1 MVSATPAAKPGKLG
15 AAFQNLFVSN
25 LATNLGDGV
34 LRTAGPLLAI
44 RLTTDP
50 LLISFLS
57 GLALLPWLFFAIP
70 AGILIDRIDRRVA
83 LRIANG
89 VRVVLAVGL
98 VILYANGDL
107 TIWWLYVAVFV
118 DGACETIYDGAIRAM
133 MPSVVSKELLPTAN
147 SRVEAGELVLQNFAA
162 APLTS
167 LLFGVAVL
175 IPLGAN
181 IGFYSL
187 AVVLALLLPRRAS
200 GKQFTDVGSE
210 PRPRWYT
217 QFVDGFRFIMA
228 SKMFRTLWFFQTFV
242 GLCFSAATAGVV
254 LYVIKGEGLP
264 ANLYGFFLVSGAAGG
279 IVGSI
284 LAAPLKR
291 LWGSGVTM
299 AVAMV
304 VSLAALT
311 FIGLIPMVWAAALG
325 FFVSTLAIIIWN
337 VLVMSLRQSFTPGRL
352 LGRVHGTYRTLLWGA
367 TPIGS
372 VIGGLLGRINLSYPF
387 IFAGGVGLIATIVFF
402 RFVARLP
409 NPEDVDNGDRPD
421 DDGAGGVAGGVAELD
436 EDRPEAG
443 LGYGGLPLED

>member
-1 MVSATPAAKPGKLG
+1 MVDATPATKPGKLG

-98 VILYANGDL
+98 VVLYANGDL

-133 MPSVVSKELLPTAN
+133 MPGIVSKELLPTAN

-181 IGFYSL
+181 IGFYAL
-187 AVVLALLLPRRAS
+187 AVVLALLLPRAAS
-200 GKQFTDVGSE
+200 GKQFTDVGAE

-217 QFVDGFRFIMA
+217 QFVDGYRFIMA
-228 SKMFRTLWFFQTFV
+228 SRMFRTLWFFQTFI
-242 GLCFSAATAGVV
+242 GLCFTAATAGVV
-254 LYVIKGEGLP
+254 LFVIKAEGLP
-264 ANLYGFFLVSGAAGG
+264 VNLYGFFLVAGAAGG
-279 IVGSI
+279 IVGSV
-284 LAAPLKR
+284 LAAHLKR
-291 LWGSGVTM
+291 WWGAGRAM
-299 AVAMV
+299 AISMV
-304 VSLAALT
+304 VSLASLVFVGVVPT
-311 FIGLIPMVWAAALG
+311 IWAAALG
-325 FFVSTLAIIIWN
+325 FFLSTLTIIVWN

-372 VIGGLLGRINLSYPF
+372 IIGGLLGRINLAYPF
-387 IFAGGVGLIATIVFF
+387 IFAGGVGVIATIVFF
-402 RFVARLP
+402 RFISRLP
-409 NPEDVDNGDRPD
+409 NPEDVDNGDRP
-421 DDGAGGVAGGVAELD
+421 ET
-436 EDRPEAG
+436 ET
-443 LGYGGLPLED
+443 GYGGLPLED

>member
-1 MVSATPAAKPGKLG
+1 MVNATPAAKPGKLP

-34 LRTAGPLLAI
+34 IRTAGPLLAI

-83 LRIANG
+83 LGIANG
-89 VRVVLAVGL
+89 VRVFLAVGL
-98 VILYANGDL
+98 VLLYATGDL

-133 MPSVVSKELLPTAN
+133 MPSIVSKELLPTAN

-175 IPLGAN
+175 IPLGSN
-181 IGFYSL
+181 IGFYAL
-187 AVVLALLLPRRAS
+187 AVVLALLLPRAAS

-210 PRPRWYT
+210 PRPKWYM
-217 QFVDGFRFIMA
+217 QFVDGYRFIMA
-228 SKMFRTLWFFQTFV
+228 SKMFRTLWFFQTFI

-254 LYVIKGEGLP
+254 LLVIKFEGLP
-264 ANLYGFFLVSGAAGG
+264 SSFYGFFLVSGAVGG

-284 LAAPLKR
+284 VASPLKR
-291 LWGSGVTM
+291 AWGAGVAM
-299 AVAMV
+299 AVSMV
-304 VSLAALT
+304 VSCAALV
-311 FIGLIPMVWAAALG
+311 FIGLVPVIWAAAVG
-325 FFVSTLAIIIWN
+325 FFLSTLSIIVWN
-337 VLVMSLRQSFTPGRL
+337 VLVMSLRQGFTPGRL

-367 TPIGS
+367 TPVGS
-372 VIGGLLGRINLSYPF
+372 VVGGLIGRVNLTYPF
-387 IFAGGVGLIATIVFF
+387 IFAGGIGVIATIVFF
-402 RFVARLP
+402 RFIARLP

-421 DDGAGGVAGGVAELD
+421 TDLGY
-436 EDRPEAG
+436 AG
-443 LGYGGLPLED
+443 LPRED

>member
-1 MVSATPAAKPGKLG
+1 MVNATPAAKPGKLP

-34 LRTAGPLLAI
+34 IRTAGPLLAI

-83 LRIANG
+83 LGIANG
-89 VRVVLAVGL
+89 VRVFLAVGL
-98 VILYANGDL
+98 VVLYATGDL

-133 MPSVVSKELLPTAN
+133 MPSIVSKELLPTAN

-175 IPLGAN
+175 IPLGSN
-181 IGFYSL
+181 IAFYAL
-187 AVVLALLLPRRAS
+187 AVVLALLLPRAAS
-200 GKQFTDVGSE
+200 GKQFTDVGAE
-210 PRPRWYT
+210 PRPKWYM
-217 QFVDGFRFIMA
+217 QFVDGYRFIMA
-228 SKMFRTLWFFQTFV
+228 SKMFRTLWFFQTFI

-254 LYVIKGEGLP
+254 LLVIKFEGLP
-264 ANLYGFFLVSGAAGG
+264 ASFYGFFLVAGAIGG
-279 IVGSI
+279 IVGSVV
-284 LAAPLKR
+284 AAPLKR
-291 LWGSGVTM
+291 AWGAGMAM
-299 AVAMV
+299 AVSMV
-304 VSLAALT
+304 VSCAALV
-311 FIGLIPMVWAAALG
+311 FIGLVPVIWAAALG
-325 FFVSTLAIIIWN
+325 FFLSTLSIIVWN

-367 TPIGS
+367 TPVGS
-372 VIGGLLGRINLSYPF
+372 VVGGLIGRINLTYPF
-387 IFAGGVGLIATIVFF
+387 IFAGGIGVIATIVFF
-402 RFVARLP
+402 RFIARLP
-409 NPEDVDNGDRPD
+409 NPEDVDNGDRPET
-421 DDGAGGVAGGVAELD
+421 ELGY
-436 EDRPEAG
+436 AG
-443 LGYGGLPLED
+443 LPQED